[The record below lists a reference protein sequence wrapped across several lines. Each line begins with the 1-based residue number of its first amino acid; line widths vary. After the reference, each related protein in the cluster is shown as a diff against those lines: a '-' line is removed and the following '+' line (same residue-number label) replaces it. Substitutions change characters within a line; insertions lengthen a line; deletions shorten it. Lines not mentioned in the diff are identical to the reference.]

1 MQPEP
6 LIALVS
12 VIALVWILTWLGG
25 QRDRAR
31 IKEAVSAQGGVVQTI
46 RRKLFYRIMSSGRTA
61 YYQVGYADA
70 KGRRHEGVCS
80 TNIWVGVRWLSDIIT
95 DYGNAPVDAIDGSD
109 DNGTDE
115 PRP

>member
-6 LIALVS
+6 LIALAS

-31 IKEAVSAQGGVVQTI
+31 IKDAVSAQGGVVQTI

-70 KGRRHEGVCS
+70 KGRLHEGVCS
-80 TNIWVGVRWLSDIIT
+80 TNMWVGVRWLSDIII
-95 DYGNAPVDAIDGSD
+95 DYGEAPLD
-109 DNGTDE
+109 DDTRSE
-115 PRP
+115 